1 MLAALLRRAL
11 RAATSRLRPTPH
23 LGTLRRQAGA
33 QARAKRHDLAAA
45 TLEHAVAL
53 APRDAALWN
62 KLGFARLEI
71 GLVDDAIPAF
81 REALKHDPA
90 DLYARRNL
98 LFALILRSESPEEL
112 FAEHRACGALMEL
125 GLPYAQACAA
135 DLSQRGKL
143 RVGYVS
149 GDFARHAV
157 ALFMEPILE
166 RHDRTAFDITCYD
179 NRAHGDD
186 VTQRLQSYG
195 TRWRAVTRL
204 DDEAL
209 ARLVRK
215 DRIDILVDLSG
226 HTARNRLG
234 AFARRCAPVQVT
246 YLGYLESTGL
256 QAIDYRLTDAL
267 ADPPDITDAHYVE
280 KLVRL
285 PGCLWCYR
293 PPLPSVAAQWQPRH
307 AVTFGSL
314 NNSRK
319 LSPRIVRLWSQLL
332 QRVPGSRLLIA
343 CLPDGTLRQ
352 RILRELTAG
361 GTDPGRIECLAW
373 TTPEEFAAVHGR
385 IDIGLD
391 SFPCGGGTTT
401 IEALWHG
408 VPIVT
413 LTGRTFP
420 SRVGRSILSHA
431 GLPQL
436 AAGSETEFLAIA
448 SALAGDPA
456 RIARL
461 HADLP
466 QRLRASPIMDE
477 AGFVRG
483 LEQAYLAM
491 WQSFICARAG

>member
-1 MLAALLRRAL
+1 VLAGLLLRAL
-11 RAATSRLRPTPH
+11 RVAASRLRPTSD
-23 LGTLRRQAGA
+23 LGTLRLQAGA
-33 QARAKRHDLAAA
+33 QAGAKRHDLAAA
-45 TLEHAVAL
+45 TLERAVAL

-71 GLVDDAIPAF
+71 GLVDEAIPAF
-81 REALKHDPA
+81 REALKHDPG

-112 FAEHRACGALMEL
+112 FAEHRACGALMEQAL
-125 GLPYAQACAA
+125 RLPQACAA
-135 DLSQRGKL
+135 DPSQQGKL

-166 RHDRTAFDITCYD
+166 RHDRAAFDITCYD
-179 NRAHGDD
+179 NRAQGDE
-186 VTQRLQSYG
+186 VTKRLQSYG
-195 TRWRAVTRL
+195 GRWRAVARL
-204 DDEAL
+204 DDAAL
-209 ARLVRK
+209 ARLVRE

-226 HTARNRLG
+226 HTAGNRLG
-234 AFARRCAPVQVT
+234 AFALRCAPVQVT

-256 QAIDYRLTDAL
+256 RAIDFRLTDAL
-267 ADPPDITDAHYVE
+267 ADPPGVSDAHYIE

-293 PPLPSVAAQWQPRH
+293 PPLPSVAPQWTRRQ
-307 AVTFGSL
+307 AITFGSL

-319 LSPRIVRLWSQLL
+319 LSARIVRLWGKVL

-343 CLPDGTLRQ
+343 CLAEGTLRQ
-352 RILRELTAG
+352 RILRELAAG
-361 GTDPGRIECLAW
+361 GVDPGRIECVAW
-373 TTPEEFAAVHGR
+373 TTPEQFAALHAR

-408 VPIVT
+408 VPVVT

-436 AAGSETEFLAIA
+436 AAASETEFLAIS
-448 SALAGDPA
+448 SALAEDPS
-456 RIARL
+456 RIAGL

-466 QRLRASPIMDE
+466 ERLRGSPIMDE

-491 WQSFICARAG
+491 WQRFTSARAG